1 MSKTFTREDVAKHN
15 KNGDLWIVV
24 DSTVY
29 DLSRFSAL
37 HPGGLAALL
46 DEEVAGRDATDTF
59 FALHRFEVIQRPQ
72 YARLKIGHIEG
83 EEPQISKPPPGS
95 LSQIPFAE
103 PTWLS
108 KGYYTPY
115 YNESHRRLQT
125 AMRKFTEEV
134 VFPDAQAR
142 EEDGK
147 RASPHIFEARARLN
161 LPVMA
166 LGPGPH
172 LKGLTLMDG
181 AVKPEEFDCFH
192 ELVMIQEGSRLHAR
206 GYSDGLA
213 GGTYIALPPVMKYA
227 APEIRDRIVK
237 DAFAGQK
244 FLSLAVTEAYA
255 GSDVAG
261 IRTRA
266 TKTQGGWIVNGSK
279 KWITNG
285 MFADYFVTA
294 CRNEEEGGIVV
305 LLIERGKG
313 IETRL
318 IRTSYSTA
326 AGTAFITFDDV
337 FVPDTHVLGP
347 STDGLRIILSN
358 FNHERWAMA
367 CGSIGTQRA
376 IVEECFKWAVQR
388 KVFGKPLISQAVIRS
403 KLAAMIARV
412 ESGQNWLENVTY
424 QMTKMN
430 NTQQAALLAGQI
442 AFLKMHASR
451 AGQDTARDA
460 VQIFGGR
467 GITRTGM
474 GKYIEHYH
482 RTLLIDAVGGGAE
495 DIIGDLG
502 VRQALRSMPRNVR
515 L

>member
-1 MSKTFTREDVAKHN
+1 MSKTFSREEVSKHN
-15 KNGDLWIVV
+15 KNGDLVGRLQWIII

-29 DLSRFSAL
+29 DVSKFASL
-37 HPGGLAALL
+37 HPGGLAALSN
-46 DEEVAGRDATDTF
+46 EEVAGQDATDSF
-59 FALHRFEVIQRPQ
+59 FELHRFEVLQRPQ
-72 YARLKIGHIEG
+72 YSRLKIGHIHG
-83 EEPQISKPPPGS
+83 EEPQITSRPPGS
-95 LSQIPFAE
+95 PSEVPFAE

-108 KGYYTPY
+108 KGYYSPY
-115 YNESHRRLQT
+115 YNESHRRLQQ
-125 AMRKFTEEV
+125 AIRKFNQEV

-147 RASPHIFEARARLN
+147 RASKHIFEARARLN
-161 LPVMA
+161 LPAMG

-172 LKGLTLMDG
+172 LQGLTLMDG

-206 GYSDGLA
+206 GYTDGLA
-213 GGTYIALPPVMKYA
+213 GGTYIALPPIMRYA
-227 APEIRDRIVK
+227 RPEIRDRIVK
-237 DAFAGQK
+237 EVFAGEK

-266 TKTQGGWIVNGSK
+266 NKTQGGWIVNGRWVVLCENSLMFSTPIVYTYRQYPGQQGNSEFPLYAK
-279 KWITNG
+279 PKTGLKSIQKWITNG
-285 MFADYFVTA
+285 TFADYFVTA
-294 CRNEEEGGIVV
+294 CKNETEGGIVV
-305 LLIERGKG
+305 LLIERGEG

-318 IRTSYSTA
+318 IHTSYSTA

-337 FVPDTHVLGP
+337 FVPDAHVLGP

-376 IVEECFKWAVQR
+376 IAEECFKWAVQR

-403 KLAAMIARV
+403 KLAGMISRV

-424 QMTKMN
+424 QMTRMN
-430 NTQQAALLAGQI
+430 SAQQAALLAG
-442 AFLKMHASR
+442 
-451 AGQDTARDA
+451 
-460 VQIFGGR
+460 
-467 GITRTGM
+467 
-474 GKYIEHYH
+474 
-482 RTLLIDAVGGGAE
+482 
-495 DIIGDLG
+495 
-502 VRQALRSMPRNVR
+502 
-515 L
+515 